1 MTKKLYLP
9 LLMAM
14 VVALFSS
21 CSKKMGELSADYF
34 TVTPQVLEAVGGKVP
49 ATINGKFPEKYFNKK
64 AVVEVTPVLK
74 WNGGEAKG
82 QPATFQ
88 GEKVEGNDQTISYK
102 MGGSY
107 TMKTSFDYVPEMAK
121 SELYLEFKA
130 TIGKKVVTIPAVKVA
145 DGVISTSELVNNT
158 LGNANPALG
167 EDAFQLNK
175 IFGATDNEVHRFEKL
190 NALLLELTNQMY
202 ARTCLLYRNT
212 LRYAD
217 YSWDDDYEVEGTLSC
232 HPEYDKD
239 DSNHHDILRLEEDN
253 YYGSDFAYMAALI
266 CEYEEYYNGSFG
278 ENIEMCSIQHNSK
291 NTPDMS
297 DKQLEC
303 VNDLEDGTTW
313 AEGWLCHPKLEHI
326 CMCHAVHSLVCHHAF
341 SIPDMLRI
349 NDFWVEASIKV
360 QHITDQTGKQWKDI
374 DYDS

>member
-1 MTKKLYLP
+1 M
-9 LLMAM
+9 
-14 VVALFSS
+14 
-21 CSKKMGELSADYF
+21 
-34 TVTPQVLEAVGGKVP
+34 
-49 ATINGKFPEKYFNKK
+49 
-64 AVVEVTPVLK
+64 
-74 WNGGEAKG
+74 
-82 QPATFQ
+82 
-88 GEKVEGNDQTISYK
+88 
-102 MGGSY
+102 
-107 TMKTSFDYVPEMAK
+107 
-121 SELYLEFKA
+121 
-130 TIGKKVVTIPAVKVA
+130 
-145 DGVISTSELVNNT
+145 
-158 LGNANPALG
+158 
-167 EDAFQLNK
+167 
-175 IFGATDNEVHRFEKL
+175 
-190 NALLLELTNQMY
+190 
-202 ARTCLLYRNT
+202 LYRNT

>member
-1 MTKKLYLP
+1 MNYYERN
-9 LLMAM
+9 AI
-14 VVALFSS
+14 
-21 CSKKMGELSADYF
+21 ER
-34 TVTPQVLEAVGGKVP
+34 
-49 ATINGKFPEKYFNKK
+49 INEITDN
-64 AVVEVTPVLK
+64 
-74 WNGGEAKG
+74 
-82 QPATFQ
+82 
-88 GEKVEGNDQTISYK
+88 
-102 MGGSY
+102 
-107 TMKTSFDYVPEMAK
+107 
-121 SELYLEFKA
+121 SELRRHLLSVEILIK
-130 TIGKKVVTIPAVKVA
+130 
-145 DGVISTSELVNNT
+145 ELVGDDPYLFYSSRAQNYEKFERVES
-158 LGNANPALG
+158 LIELRLLI
-167 EDAFQLNK
+167 LNK

-291 NTPDMS
+291 NTPDLS